1 MKILRWGL
9 DSASSVMMSLC
20 VHLAL
25 LLSLAVYWIGG
36 DGNRQGGIEVLGQ
49 TSQEFDWDGLETVEI
64 LSEPILSE
72 AVITELELAQE
83 ETRDVEETQAKTLQE
98 VAKTFEVSE
107 VGLRELEQ
115 GFLEQTEAGESAT
128 ARGVAEAVSASGRS
142 ASGRSVADQG
152 ESQSP
157 SDGTGAY
164 FFGTYASGQRF
175 VFVIDSSQSMLEGGR
190 WSAMRR
196 ELIRALSTLS
206 PDQEF
211 FVISFDSTA
220 KPMFGQFP
228 PNSKFLHPN
237 AGNIDRVNRWVGTI
251 SHGGST
257 LPASSIGIALRMK
270 PDAIFLL
277 SDGEIQDTT
286 LQELR
291 LHNRQKNSKGSFE
304 AIIPIHTV
312 SLFSMAGF
320 RTLQAIADENDG
332 VFTPVR

>member
-1 MKILRWGL
+1 ML
-9 DSASSVMMSLC
+9 SVC
-20 VHLAL
+20 VHLTML
-25 LLSLAVYWIGG
+25 LALAVYWIGG
-36 DGNRQGGIEVLGQ
+36 DGNRRGGVELLGQ
-49 TSQEFDWDGLETVEI
+49 TSEAFDWEGIESVEI
-64 LSEPILSE
+64 ISES
-72 AVITELELAQE
+72 VITELELAQE
-83 ETRDVEETQAKTLQE
+83 ETRQVEEARAEAMQEIAKTLQVADADLRDVERGGLE
-98 VAKTFEVSE
+98 VLESGDSSTAKTSI
-107 VGLRELEQ
+107 
-115 GFLEQTEAGESAT
+115 
-128 ARGVAEAVSASGRS
+128 AEGIAAAIRASGD
-142 ASGRSVADQG
+142 SVADQG

-196 ELIRALSTLS
+196 ELIRALSSLS

-228 PNSKFLHPN
+228 PESKFLHAN
-237 AGNIDRVNRWVGTI
+237 AGNINRVNRWVGTI

-291 LHNRQKNSKGSFE
+291 FHNRQRNAKGNLE

-312 SLFSMAGF
+312 SLLSMVGF

>member
-20 VHLAL
+20 VHLAM

-49 TSQEFDWDGLETVEI
+49 TSQEYDWDGLETVEI
-64 LSEPILSE
+64 LREPILSE

-83 ETRDVEETQAKTLQE
+83 ETRDVEETQAEAMQE
-98 VAKTFEVSE
+98 VANTLSVSE
-107 VGLRELEQ
+107 VGLRELEE
-115 GFLEQTEAGESAT
+115 GALELTDAGESAT

-142 ASGRSVADQG
+142 DSDQG

-237 AGNIDRVNRWVGTI
+237 AGNIERVNRWVGTI

-291 LHNRQKNSKGSFE
+291 LHNRQRNSKGSFE

>member
-1 MKILRWGL
+1 
-9 DSASSVMMSLC
+9 MMSLC

-49 TSQEFDWDGLETVEI
+49 TSQEYDWEGLETVEI
-64 LSEPILSE
+64 LSES
-72 AVITELELAQE
+72 VVTELELAQE
-83 ETRDVEETQAKTLQE
+83 ETRDVEESQAKALQE
-98 VAKTFEVSE
+98 VAEPPQVSE
-107 VGLRELEQ
+107 VGLRDLEQ
-115 GFLEQTEAGESAT
+115 GDLERTDVGESAM

-142 ASGRSVADQG
+142 VADQG
-152 ESQSP
+152 ESQLP
-157 SDGTGAY
+157 SEGTGAY

-257 LPASSIGIALRMK
+257 LPASSIGIALRME

-291 LHNRQKNSKGSFE
+291 LHNRRKNSKGSFE